1 MGQMEAKNAKRVRR
15 ANLQRIILETV
26 SAAGIISVALVAPN
40 VLRAIKKLGFIPLRR
55 EREYIR
61 AARDR
66 LVRQGFLAYQNGM
79 LRPTS
84 RGEETLRILNAAR
97 YQITKPKR
105 WDRKWR
111 VLIFD
116 IPEERK
122 VVRERIRKILS
133 GLGFVRVQDS
143 VWLYPYDCEDIIAL
157 LKTDLRIGK
166 EMLYLI
172 VDMLEGDE
180 AFRNHF
186 SLKK

>member
-1 MGQMEAKNAKRVRR
+1 MGGWK
-15 ANLQRIILETV
+15 QRTQKERGGQISKELFSRQFQPLE
-26 SAAGIISVALVAPN
+26 L
-40 VLRAIKKLGFIPLRR
+40 
-55 EREYIR
+55 
-61 AARDR
+61 
-66 LVRQGFLAYQNGM
+66 
-79 LRPTS
+79 
-84 RGEETLRILNAAR
+84 
-97 YQITKPKR
+97 
-105 WDRKWR
+105 
-111 VLIFD
+111 
-116 IPEERK
+116 